1 MRHTIIE
8 LLSDTSGISAV
19 EDGIALGVFGA
30 MIAAGLSGYGLS
42 LGGICHSIGKILG
55 LL

>member
-1 MRHTIIE
+1 MRYTVIE
-8 LLSDTSGISAV
+8 LLSDTSGMSAV

-30 MIAAGLSGYGLS
+30 MIAAGLPGFSGS
-42 LGGICHSIGKILG
+42 LGGICHSIGKFLG

>member
-1 MRHTIIE
+1 MHHTVIE
-8 LLSDTSGISAV
+8 LLSDTSGMSAV

-30 MIAAGLSGYGLS
+30 MIAAGVRGFGPLVGDL
-42 LGGICHSIGKILG
+42 CHSMGKFLG